1 MKLKVTEQGVI
12 IPKELLGNCQEVE
25 LSKQE
30 DQIIIIVN
38 SNHTPVGKKHYP
50 LRGKPI
56 AIGKDFDEAMP
67 ELWEALGS
75 DFA

>member
-25 LSKQE
+25 LSQQE
-30 DQIIIIVN
+30 GQQFIIIN
-38 SNHTPVGKKHYP
+38 FCQTAPATKHYP

-56 AIGKDFDEAMP
+56 TIASDFDEAMP
-67 ELWEALGS
+67 ELWEALGE
-75 DFA
+75 